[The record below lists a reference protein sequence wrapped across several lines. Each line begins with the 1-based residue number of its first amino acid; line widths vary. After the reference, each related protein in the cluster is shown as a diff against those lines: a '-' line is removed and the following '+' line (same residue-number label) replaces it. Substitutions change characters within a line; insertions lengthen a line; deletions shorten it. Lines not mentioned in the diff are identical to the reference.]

1 MRLKNKWRLTN
12 NWELEQAGVRLPALP
27 FMEVL
32 MSKIDYTAIADKIR
46 KDLESSC
53 VLDIDYN
60 SIIANALKNLKMNIS
75 DTDRFIVNQAIQDC
89 IDKFD

>member
-1 MRLKNKWRLTN
+1 
-12 NWELEQAGVRLPALP
+12 
-27 FMEVL
+27 

-46 KDLESSC
+46 KDLESVC
-53 VLDIDYN
+53 VLDVDYN

>member
-1 MRLKNKWRLTN
+1 
-12 NWELEQAGVRLPALP
+12 
-27 FMEVL
+27 

-46 KDLESSC
+46 KDLESAC